1 MYYNHQCSCAQ
12 DECSF
17 VSLRDVERAMIVF
30 EYFYDKIDNFRKAAQ
45 KRGVHDID
53 EVKYIM

>member
-1 MYYNHQCSCAQ
+1 MIPINEPKMICWQ

-30 EYFYDKIDNFRKAAQ
+30 KYFYEKMSDFQQAAKEKQ
-45 KRGVHDID
+45 LVLIPD
-53 EVKYIM
+53 EV